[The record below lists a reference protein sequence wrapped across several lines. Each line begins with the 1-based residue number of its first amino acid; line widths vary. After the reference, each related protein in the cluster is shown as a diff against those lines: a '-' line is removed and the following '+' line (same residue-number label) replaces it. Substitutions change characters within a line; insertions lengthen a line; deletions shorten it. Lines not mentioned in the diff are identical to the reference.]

1 MNGLTWNRST
11 TLQYLVFSWKNM
23 GCWQIKQVFC
33 VSQSSF
39 RVLLIYSLCFLWAY
53 MDILCFIITMK
64 VHAQL
69 LSSVWLFLTPC
80 SPPSSSVREIFQGRI
95 QEWISIP
102 FSRASSQPYSSKNFL
117 ATKFWTSFFPFLS
130 PSLPPFLLHFF
141 PLCFFPS
148 FHTPLQFFFLS
159 SYFSKHIRSLVY
171 KLKK

>member
-80 SPPSSSVREIFQGRI
+80 SPPSSSVHGIFPSKITGVDCYFLLQGI
-95 QEWISIP
+95 FPTQGTNPHLLHCQVDSLPGGFYKWLFNS
-102 FSRASSQPYSSKNFL
+102 
-117 ATKFWTSFFPFLS
+117 KFWILTL
-130 PSLPPFLLHFF
+130 
-141 PLCFFPS
+141 
-148 FHTPLQFFFLS
+148 
-159 SYFSKHIRSLVY
+159 
-171 KLKK
+171 